1 MLEKEI
7 ALNIEVGDE
16 EFNRIYLKSICDL
29 SQFQWT
35 PVEVAKLAA
44 KYLAEIPGTKVLDI
58 GSGVCKFCMVGACC
72 TEGQFTGVEQRANL
86 VEMSNQLSESFG
98 IKNVSYIHS
107 NITDIKFQDYKAFY
121 FFNAFYENIDRD
133 AVIDDTIE
141 RGIAYYTVYN
151 RYVSGQLAKMPLG
164 TKLVTY
170 WSSLNEIPGSY
181 QIQFSAF
188 EENLKFWKKIS

>member
-1 MLEKEI
+1 L
-7 ALNIEVGDE
+7 
-16 EFNRIYLKSICDL
+16 
-29 SQFQWT
+29 
-35 PVEVAKLAA
+35 
-44 KYLAEIPGTKVLDI
+44 
-58 GSGVCKFCMVGACC
+58 
-72 TEGQFTGVEQRANL
+72 
-86 VEMSNQLSESFG
+86 SNQLSESFG
-98 IKNVSYIHS
+98 ISNVEYIHA
-107 NITDIKFQDYKAFY
+107 NITEIKFKDYDAFY

-141 RGIAYYTVYN
+141 RGIAYYTIYN